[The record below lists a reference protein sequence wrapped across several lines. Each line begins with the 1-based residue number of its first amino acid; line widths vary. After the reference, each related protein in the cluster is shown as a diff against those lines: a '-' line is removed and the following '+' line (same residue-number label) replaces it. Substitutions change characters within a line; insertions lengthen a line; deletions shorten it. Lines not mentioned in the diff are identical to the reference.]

1 MSNQNKEKKGAN
13 KKDDFKIN
21 FWNSIKAKILLLVFG
36 AVLLTVLLN
45 LWTVIPRV
53 SSNISDIGGQITYND
68 SFVEI
73 KKE

>member
-36 AVLLTVLLN
+36 AILLTVLLN
-45 LWTVIPRV
+45 LLGR
-53 SSNISDIGGQITYND
+53 SFRGCHQIYQ
-68 SFVEI
+68 I
-73 KKE
+73 LHQII

>member
-21 FWNSIKAKILLLVFG
+21 FWNSVKAKILLLVFG

-45 LWTVIPRV
+45 LWTVIPRGR
-53 SSNISDIGGQITYND
+53 N
-68 SFVEI
+68 
-73 KKE
+73 